1 MMIKL
6 QKTIKIKIGRLSKR
20 KQNILDIL
28 IRKNTKAINFCLQK
42 IKKGKYITHNL
53 VYKDLRKLNL
63 PATVIHGCRAKSV
76 EIIKSYY
83 NRKNKKTFPELKNSR
98 VRYDNQVVKLRHTN
112 NKLYPEF
119 VSLLY
124 KAGISGKNCKSGNRI
139 ELPLILN
146 SDYQKEIVKYI
157 GTNYKLGASELV
169 KKRDN
174 YFIHITYSKEI
185 EIPIPDESFSP
196 VGVDIG
202 ISNLA
207 VSVAQSSIR
216 FFSGKRINWKNE
228 FFRKQRAILQQDFA
242 LHKIKRL
249 KGRQTSYN
257 NFYINNISSDIIKQ
271 AKQEKEPVIILENLK
286 RILEITKINKKQRT
300 RLHSWI
306 FRKLQRTIQY
316 KANWEGIP
324 VVYIDPYH
332 SSQICSKCGE
342 LNKRNKHTYKCK
354 KCGFECNSDY
364 NAGRNLQQLFLAKC
378 QKEKASI
385 NNASNYVKPEFT
397 KTTKDNIVRNLTQ
410 LEMGVRIL

>member
-1 MMIKL
+1 MIKL

-63 PATVIHGCRAKSV
+63 QATVIHGCRAKSV

-98 VRYDNQVVKLRHTN
+98 VRYDNQVVKLRYTN

-124 KAGISGKNCKSGNRI
+124 KAGISGKNCKSRNRI

-146 SDYQKEIVKYI
+146 SNYQKGIIQQI
-157 GTNYKLGASELV
+157 GENYKLGSSESV

-196 VGVDIG
+196 VGVD
-202 ISNLA
+202 
-207 VSVAQSSIR
+207 
-216 FFSGKRINWKNE
+216 
-228 FFRKQRAILQQDFA
+228 
-242 LHKIKRL
+242 
-249 KGRQTSYN
+249 
-257 NFYINNISSDIIKQ
+257 
-271 AKQEKEPVIILENLK
+271 
-286 RILEITKINKKQRT
+286 
-300 RLHSWI
+300 
-306 FRKLQRTIQY
+306 
-316 KANWEGIP
+316 
-324 VVYIDPYH
+324 
-332 SSQICSKCGE
+332 
-342 LNKRNKHTYKCK
+342 
-354 KCGFECNSDY
+354 
-364 NAGRNLQQLFLAKC
+364 
-378 QKEKASI
+378 
-385 NNASNYVKPEFT
+385 
-397 KTTKDNIVRNLTQ
+397 
-410 LEMGVRIL
+410 